1 MIGNILA
8 GVYADA
14 AALGDFESIATASV
28 GAGGTATIT
37 FSAIPSTFQ
46 HLQIRGIGRNS
57 NSGGGA
63 QIFFVNLNADTTSS
77 NYAKHSLSGN
87 GSSASAGGG
96 ANDSGYDGMV
106 NANFTANVFNG
117 YVVDVLDYANTN
129 KYKTVRA
136 LQGFDSN
143 GDGRIYLGSNL
154 WKNTNAVTS
163 ITLTA
168 FSGNFVQYSHF
179 ALYGIKG

>member
-1 MIGNILA
+1 
-8 GVYADA
+8 
-14 AALGDFESIATASV
+14 
-28 GAGGTATIT
+28 
-37 FSAIPSTFQ
+37 
-46 HLQIRGIGRNS
+46 
-57 NSGGGA
+57 
-63 QIFFVNLNADTTSS
+63 
-77 NYAKHSLSGN
+77 
-87 GSSASAGGG
+87 
-96 ANDSGYDGMV
+96 MV

>member
-1 MIGNILA
+1 VIGNILA
-8 GVYADA
+8 GIYADA
-14 AALGDFESIATASV
+14 AAIGDFESIATASV

-63 QIFFVNLNADTTSS
+63 QILYVNLNADTDAN
-77 NYAKHSLSGN
+77 NYAKHNLNGN
-87 GSSASAGGG
+87 GSAAGSSGG
-96 ANDSGYDGMV
+96 ANDRGYDGMV

-117 YVVDVLDYANTN
+117 YVFDILDYTNTN

-143 GDGRIYLGSNL
+143 GDGRIYLTSNL
-154 WKNTNAVTS
+154 WKNTAAVSS
-163 ITLTA
+163 ITITA
-168 FSGNFVQYSHF
+168 FSGNLVQYSHF
-179 ALYGIKG
+179 AVYGIKG